1 MVQKKKL
8 NDFDT
13 RQLVLDA
20 VHELYASHQLA
31 TRQLISDVLGI
42 KQSLIDDSLKVLC
55 DDGKIKRVERGVYI
69 PVAQYPT
76 PRQMWQ
82 TILPDG
88 TVKVDIGD
96 DHILTLTPQEA
107 RTLSCMMAGHFLQF
121 NFLGM
126 QKA

>member
-55 DDGKIKRVERGVYI
+55 DDGKIKRVERGGVYSRGSVSYTKAD
-69 PVAQYPT
+69 VA
-76 PRQMWQ
+76 
-82 TILPDG
+82 D
-88 TVKVDIGD
+88 DI
-96 DHILTLTPQEA
+96 A
-107 RTLSCMMAGHFLQF
+107 
-121 NFLGM
+121 
-126 QKA
+126 